1 MTPMEFEAGGGGW
14 EFGRGGA
21 EEFANDESLLILLPK
36 PIDGVF
42 PALLG
47 PPTPPVGPLPLDP
60 G

>member
-14 EFGRGGA
+14 ELGRGGA
-21 EEFANDESLLILLPK
+21 EEFTNEESLLILLK
-36 PIDGVF
+36 PVEGVF

-47 PPTPPVGPLPLDP
+47 PPAPPESPLPLDP